1 MSIFRILIALIVS
14 LAVLGGAWLAIV
26 DVPVRQTEVTKT
38 LPKEAYTDAQ

>member
-1 MSIFRILIALIVS
+1 MIVS
-14 LAVLGGAWLAIV
+14 LAVLGTAWLAIV